1 MKKTIIATAI
11 VVISLTGCKS
21 TQVET
26 ELDGLFTAQS
36 FTHQSIQQSKISIG
50 GIAYS
55 GDQMTRF
62 NTPAL
67 QMQSFEKELRNKRPA
82 FKVVS
87 SDSLKQSI
95 PTDVYQQVMDE
106 YKTSH
111 TLAPASLQILAEHNY
126 PRYVVF
132 TNILADN
139 VTNSRREF
147 EDKEEVDGVKV
158 KMQKVKSGTDRSVS
172 AQTHI
177 FDLQSASMVW
187 SGSVSKNKSS
197 ANTYVVAQLAQ
208 TAPDADEAYPFPD
221 PTSLDNVMMSIFA
234 SVAQNMPQ
242 PAKKHN
248 ARSGARGDWKM

>member
-1 MKKTIIATAI
+1 MNKSIIATTI

-21 TQVET
+21 TQVDT
-26 ELDGLFTAQS
+26 ELEGLFTAQS
-36 FTHQSIQQSKISIG
+36 FTHQSITQSKISIG

-55 GDQMTRF
+55 GDQMSRF

-67 QMQSFEKELRNKRPA
+67 QMHNFEKELRSERPA
-82 FKVVS
+82 FNVIS

-95 PTDVYQQVMDE
+95 PSDVYQQVMDE

-111 TLAPASLQILAEHNY
+111 TLKPASLQIFAEHNY

-139 VTNSRREF
+139 VTNSRSEF
-147 EDKEEVDGVKV
+147 EDKEEVDGEKV
-158 KMQKVKSGTDRSVS
+158 TMQKVKASTDRSVS

-187 SGSVSKNKSS
+187 SGSVSKNKSAAS
-197 ANTYVVAQLAQ
+197 TYVVAQLAA
-208 TAPDADEAYPFPD
+208 TDADKAYPFPD
-221 PTSLDNVMMSIFA
+221 PTSLDDVMMSIFD
-234 SVAQNMPQ
+234 SVSQNMPQ

-248 ARSGARGDWKM
+248 ARSRDRGDWKM